1 MDLSARQ
8 LSRVLG
14 TFGLVLLAL
23 LAACAENLAAD
34 AFVRNQTGQ
43 AVDVYQVVNGEEEL
57 VASLDKPLGG
67 SDDQRLFIKSRRFP
81 SGCTTGDLVA
91 RTPDGAEVARLT
103 EPLCVN
109 EGWLIET
116 DGTSHKMP

>member
-1 MDLSARQ
+1 MHRHRWHGLTAIGFLVLAIVPAACKPEQ
-8 LSRVLG
+8 LS
-14 TFGLVLLAL
+14 T
-23 LAACAENLAAD
+23 D
-34 AFVRNQTGQ
+34 SFVRNQTGQ
-43 AVDVYQVVNGEEEL
+43 AIDVYQIIDGDEEL

-67 SDDQRLFIKSRRFP
+67 SFDQDLFHAGPRFP

-109 EGWLIET
+109 EGWLIEQ